1 MYALST
7 LVIFFFVLIGI
18 YTAAAAMVNLY
29 GWIRKRRALQNKLC
43 GETIEQIDQI
53 KDRLKDRLFFIS
65 VLWAFF
71 IIAPFL
77 LVLMLFNR

>member
-7 LVIFFFVLIGI
+7 LVIFLFVLIGI
-18 YTAAAAMVNLY
+18 YSSAAVVVNLY
-29 GWIRKRRALQNKLC
+29 GWIRKRRALQNKLG

-53 KDRLKDRLFFIS
+53 KDSLKDCLFFIS
-65 VLWAFF
+65 VFLAFF

>member
-18 YTAAAAMVNLY
+18 YTAAAAVVNLY
-29 GWIRKRRALQNKLC
+29 GWIGKRRALQNKLC

-65 VLWAFF
+65 VLLTFF